1 MNYNYTHD
9 DVNDYV
15 NKNAKKWV
23 KDVFRIHAPKL
34 LSKAGLWTVVEN
46 LEVIYTRNASFEL
59 VIKFKNRNTDIE
71 LRFRDV
77 GIGFTMLGETGKDYI
92 ELYLSDYLTDG
103 IAYEDVINGD
113 LETFVD
119 GCAYTRDKVDEKLD
133 KVIGLPI
140 IKTRYGD
147 ILDYTKWKKIV
158 QLRLMYYLFKII
170 KLLFE
175 GDYDF
180 VKNVKVYNHIKV
192 ETSVGYTLH
201 NNGLLSVD
209 ARM

>member
-1 MNYNYTHD
+1 MENYNGT
-9 DVNDYV
+9 DVLNYII
-15 NKNAKKWV
+15 KNYREFFKPVLEIKLTNYLKKNNFV
-23 KDVFRIHAPKL
+23 KYNL
-34 LSKAGLWTVVEN
+34 LA
-46 LEVIYTRNASFEL
+46 
-59 VIKFKNRNTDIE
+59 IE
-71 LRFRDV
+71 
-77 GIGFTMLGETGKDYI
+77 
-92 ELYLSDYLTDG
+92 YLTDIGEFVIRFDIIKTDNTLTTIEINMSDGFSWSDAEYHGTKLYLNCYLTNG

-119 GCAYTRDKVDEKLD
+119 GCAYARDKVDEKLD

-140 IKTRYGD
+140 IKTRYSD

-180 VKNVKVYNHIKV
+180 VKNVKAYNHIKI

-201 NNGLLSVD
+201 NNSLLNVK